1 LLDKNANNK
10 VRSNRIVASILLLSL
25 IFLTSVLQAQ
35 CRSFAKRK
43 CLPYLENDDFAFS
56 GQLNNAVVLEGDK
69 LDISLTFHEGKTYRL
84 MVCSQPILGPVSFV
98 LLDKNRTQLF
108 NSKEADVNYFDF
120 KVESTQQF
128 ILEIVVPEAE
138 TTHGIHHEGCVCVL
152 QGYK

>member
-1 LLDKNANNK
+1 LLDKSVNK
-10 VRSNRIVASILLLSL
+10 KIHSGRIVAAILLLTL
-25 IFLTSVLQAQ
+25 FFATNTAQAQ

-43 CLPYLENDDFAFS
+43 CLPSLEENEFSFS

-84 MVCSQPILGPVSFV
+84 MVCSQPILGAVSFV
-98 LLDKNRTQLF
+98 LLDKYRTQLF
-108 NSKEADVNYFDF
+108 NNKEADVNHFDF

-138 TTHGIHHEGCVCVL
+138 TTHGIHHEGCICVL